1 MLSTVATFCGGFLS
15 APLADLEFMA
25 DGMLLLLLLLLL
37 SRLLLLMR
45 LLLLGLLGLGIPTS
59 FEDGT

>member
-25 DGMLLLLLLLLL
+25 DGMLLLLLLLL

-45 LLLLGLLGLGIPTS
+45 LLLLGLLGLGIPTT